1 MTFDYFDTVPVPVWA
16 LMLTLCFAAGGGSG
30 EAIAKPAGSD
40 KADKSGGGDA
50 KKDNDYFKNL
60 FSKGSNL

>member
-1 MTFDYFDTVPVPVWA
+1 MWCTGADTIQ
-16 LMLTLCFAAGGGSG
+16 CFAAGGGSG
-30 EAIAKPAGSD
+30 EATAKPAGSD
-40 KADKSGGGDA
+40 KAEKPGGGDA